1 MATQR
6 TLKRVSRCHLAFI
19 FALLLLSSSSS
30 RRLPPSGLQMGWMAS
45 LQLSRPSSWAGR
57 PWARSSRPTPSKAC
71 WTITSMR
78 CMTFPSMP
86 TRPRSVRRRHKK
98 KTATVSVQVNGNC
111 VSFRS
116 RLILDVWIDEEKSP
130 SILYLC
136 RFYIIFLSCLES
148 FSSLFWLLSIYRHHI
163 KKAGSLLSLVP
174 RLISSMSL

>member
-19 FALLLLSSSSS
+19 FALLLLFSSSS

-116 RLILDVWIDEEKSP
+116 RLILDVWISEKLKRNFIFVP
-130 SILYLC
+130 FLYN
-136 RFYIIFLSCLES
+136 LSK
-148 FSSLFWLLSIYRHHI
+148 LFR
-163 KKAGSLLSLVP
+163 VF
-174 RLISSMSL
+174 